1 MFEGLNV
8 PAMPGGV
15 ASWHSHAPRV
25 TSDEDLARMVEAKAA
40 LVALLDAAKAY
51 ADGGPAV
58 RVDIS
63 HLDAASLDVVDQILG
78 QGEVQSVVGE
88 VRVQEAVMPG
98 LWRLHDGG
106 SFHALEVGDIPAMVR
121 EAVAALPTGLALP
134 DALPEGA
141 MNVAPVLVEIAD
153 AMTLVRPG
161 AKEREINLTLLP
173 MTPVDLNVLADVL
186 GTGGLTILS
195 RGYGNCRITACSA
208 RGVWR
213 VSYFNS
219 DDSMILD
226 VVEVGDV
233 PEAALAAREDVADA
247 AERLEQVIEAYWP

>member
-8 PAMPGGV
+8 TAMPRGV
-15 ASWHSHAPRV
+15 ASWQAHTPRV
-25 TSDEDLARMVEAKAA
+25 VSDEDVARMVEAKAA
-40 LVALLDAAKAY
+40 LAALLDAARAY
-51 ADGGPAV
+51 ADGGPSA
-58 RVDIS
+58 RIDIS
-63 HLDAASLDVVDQILG
+63 HLDAASLDVIDQILG
-78 QGEVQSVVGE
+78 QGEVQSVVGT

-98 LWRLHDGG
+98 LWRLHDGASG
-106 SFHALEVGDIPAMVR
+106 HALEVGDIPAVVR
-121 EAVAALPTGLALP
+121 AAADTRPTGLTLP
-134 DALPEGA
+134 ETLPEGA

-173 MTPVDLNVLADVL
+173 MTPVDLNVLAEVL
-186 GTGGLTILS
+186 GTGALTILS
-195 RGYGNCRITACSA
+195 RGYGNCRITACAA

-219 DDSMILD
+219 DDKMILD

-233 PEAALAAREDVADA
+233 PAAALAAREDVADA
-247 AERLEQVIEAYWP
+247 ADRLEQVIGAYWP